1 MSDLYLLIQ
10 DLCKGHNITIAF
22 LERQCDLGNGTIK
35 KWGTAAPSAARLKRV
50 ANFFGVSVDYLL
62 INKHG
67 RFFRQGSRQLP
78 FARKITAIRK
88 EQNLSIEELA
98 ARTRFTPEELAAVE
112 KGELISDH
120 DEFYEE
126 IAAALQVSVDE
137 LDLDAVIGRYI
148 VNTDINYW
156 IEKNNERKP
165 FFSTLFARF
174 KRKPDSES
182 EEAELKDDL
191 MEAFQ
196 DLSVDELWELYR
208 YYLSQKFLKAMEQND
223 EAP

>member
-22 LERQCDLGNGTIK
+22 LERECGLGNGSIK
-35 KWGTAAPSAARLKRV
+35 KWGTAAPSADRLKRV
-50 ANFFGVSVDYLL
+50 ANFLGVSVDYLL

-78 FARKITAIRK
+78 FARKITTIRK

-137 LDLDAVIGRYI
+137 LDLGATISRHVI
-148 VNTDINYW
+148 NTDTNYLLEVDW
-156 IEKNNERKP
+156 EEKP
-165 FFSTLFARF
+165 FFSTFFAKF
-174 KRKPDSES
+174 KKKPDSES
-182 EEAELKDDL
+182 EEAELKEGL
-191 MEAFQ
+191 LEALQ
-196 DLSVDELWELYR
+196 ELSVDELWDLYR
-208 YYLSQKFLKAMEQND
+208 YYLSQKILKAMDQKD